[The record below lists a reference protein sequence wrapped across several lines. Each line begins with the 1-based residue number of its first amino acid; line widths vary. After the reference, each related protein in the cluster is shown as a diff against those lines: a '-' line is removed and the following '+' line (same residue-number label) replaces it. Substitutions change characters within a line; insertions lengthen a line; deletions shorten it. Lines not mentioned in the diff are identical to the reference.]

1 MRITEDPQMKFGEV
15 SVKNIKIDLRS
26 RDDIPPL
33 LLGLQYVYTN
43 LELRGKVFSILENL
57 VAPSTDRK
65 NGRPGMELWKILVFG
80 VVRLNLNWDY
90 DRLHEMVNNHR
101 TIRQMVGHGSFDDK
115 YEYKL
120 QTLRDNVILLTPE
133 ILDRINEVVVQA
145 GQSLV
150 KKKEDEKLRGRCDS
164 FVVETNVHYPTDIN
178 LLYDAMRKA
187 ITLVA
192 TLCTMSSLVGWR
204 QSSHNLKKIKQLFRK
219 AQQLKRSTSKVP
231 EKKQKR
237 EQLIIEAHQAYIDNA
252 NDFSKRIRKTIGT
265 FDSSDFEVRAIIA
278 EIKMYLGH
286 ADRQRDQIYRRVVK
300 GETIPHDEKV
310 FSIFQEHTEW
320 ISKGK
325 AGVPVELG
333 LKVCVV
339 EDQYGFILNH
349 RVMQN
354 ETDDQVAVSLIKQT
368 LAKFPNLSVCSF
380 DKGFHSP
387 ANQKELG
394 EQLDFLVLPKKG
406 KLSQADKD
414 REYSEDFIKARHQHS
429 AVESAIN
436 ALEVHGLDKC
446 PDHGIHGFERYVA
459 IAILARNIQQ
469 LGVKLIKQQ
478 RFALGQKQK
487 TLKRAA

>member
-1 MRITEDPQMKFGEV
+1 
-15 SVKNIKIDLRS
+15 
-26 RDDIPPL
+26 
-33 LLGLQYVYTN
+33 
-43 LELRGKVFSILENL
+43 
-57 VAPSTDRK
+57 
-65 NGRPGMELWKILVFG
+65 
-80 VVRLNLNWDY
+80 
-90 DRLHEMVNNHR
+90 
-101 TIRQMVGHGSFDDK
+101 
-115 YEYKL
+115 
-120 QTLRDNVILLTPE
+120 
-133 ILDRINEVVVQA
+133 
-145 GQSLV
+145 
-150 KKKEDEKLRGRCDS
+150 
-164 FVVETNVHYPTDIN
+164 
-178 LLYDAMRKA
+178 
-187 ITLVA
+187 
-192 TLCTMSSLVGWR
+192 
-204 QSSHNLKKIKQLFRK
+204 
-219 AQQLKRSTSKVP
+219 
-231 EKKQKR
+231 
-237 EQLIIEAHQAYIDNA
+237 
-252 NDFSKRIRKTIGT
+252 
-265 FDSSDFEVRAIIA
+265 
-278 EIKMYLGH
+278 MYLGH

-394 EQLDFLVLPKKG
+394 EQLDFLVLPKQG

-469 LGVKLIKQQ
+469 LGVKLIKKQ

>member
-1 MRITEDPQMKFGEV
+1 
-15 SVKNIKIDLRS
+15 
-26 RDDIPPL
+26 
-33 LLGLQYVYTN
+33 
-43 LELRGKVFSILENL
+43 
-57 VAPSTDRK
+57 
-65 NGRPGMELWKILVFG
+65 
-80 VVRLNLNWDY
+80 
-90 DRLHEMVNNHR
+90 
-101 TIRQMVGHGSFDDK
+101 
-115 YEYKL
+115 
-120 QTLRDNVILLTPE
+120 VILLTPE

-252 NDFSKRIRKTIGT
+252 NDFSKRIRNTIGT

-349 RVMQN
+349 RVIFLSVVLTKVFIVLPTRRN
-354 ETDDQVAVSLIKQT
+354 WENSLIFWCFRSRASCLKQ
-368 LAKFPNLSVCSF
+368 
-380 DKGFHSP
+380 
-387 ANQKELG
+387 
-394 EQLDFLVLPKKG
+394 
-406 KLSQADKD
+406 
-414 REYSEDFIKARHQHS
+414 IKT
-429 AVESAIN
+429 
-436 ALEVHGLDKC
+436 G
-446 PDHGIHGFERYVA
+446 
-459 IAILARNIQQ
+459 NIP
-469 LGVKLIKQQ
+469 
-478 RFALGQKQK
+478 K
-487 TLKRAA
+487 TLSRLGTNIRLLNQQ

>member
-1 MRITEDPQMKFGEV
+1 MRIVENPQMKFGEV
-15 SVKNIKIDLRS
+15 PIENIKIDVKS

-33 LLGLQYVYTN
+33 LLGLQCIYTN
-43 LELRGKVFSILENL
+43 LELRGKVFSILEDL
-57 VAPSTDRK
+57 VEPDTDSK

-80 VVRLNLNWDY
+80 VLRLNLNWDY
-90 DRLHEMVNNHR
+90 DRLQQMVNNHR
-101 TIRQMVGHGSFDDK
+101 TIRQMVGHSSFDDE

-120 QTLRDNVILLTPE
+120 QTLRDNVTLLTPE
-133 ILDRINEVVVQA
+133 ILARINEVVVQA
-145 GQSLV
+145 GHNLV
-150 KKKEDEKLRGRCDS
+150 KKKDDEKLRGRCDS

-187 ITLVA
+187 IELVT
-192 TLCTMSSLVGWR
+192 TLCAMTNLTGWR

-219 AQQLKRSTSKVP
+219 AQQLKRSTSKTS
-231 EKKQKR
+231 EKQQKR
-237 EQLIIEAHQAYIDNA
+237 EQLIIEAHQAYIDTA
-252 NDFSKRIRKTIGT
+252 NDFSIRVRNTIGAINST
-265 FDSSDFEVRAIIA
+265 DFEIKAIIA

-286 ADRQRDQIYRRVVK
+286 ADRQRSQIYRRVVK
-300 GETIPHDEKV
+300 GEAIPHNEKV

-354 ETDDQVAVSLIKQT
+354 ETDDQVAVSLIRQT
-368 LAKFPNLSVCSF
+368 LEKFSDLSVCSF

-394 EQLDFLVLPKKG
+394 EQLELLVLPKKG
-406 KLSQADKD
+406 KLSQADKE
-414 REYSEDFIKARHQHS
+414 RENSSDFIKARHQHS

-469 LGVKLIKQQ
+469 LGVKFKHQL
-478 RFALGQKQK
+478 
-487 TLKRAA
+487 TPLKLAV

>member
-1 MRITEDPQMKFGEV
+1 MRIVENPQMKFGEV
-15 SVKNIKIDLRS
+15 PIENIKIDLKS

-33 LLGLQYVYTN
+33 LLGLQYIYTN
-43 LELRGKVFSILENL
+43 LELRDKVFAILEDL
-57 VAPSTDRK
+57 VEPGTDSK

-80 VVRLNLNWDY
+80 VLRLNLNWDY
-90 DRLHEMVNNHR
+90 DRLQQMVNNHR
-101 TIRQMVGHGSFDDK
+101 TIRQMVGHSSFEDE

-120 QTLRDNVILLTPE
+120 QTLRDNVTLLTPE
-133 ILDRINEVVVQA
+133 ILARINEVVVQA
-145 GQSLV
+145 GHNLV
-150 KKKEDEKLRGRCDS
+150 KKKDDEKLRGRCDS

-187 ITLVA
+187 IELVT
-192 TLCTMSSLVGWR
+192 TLCTMTNLTGWR
-204 QSSHNLKKIKQLFRK
+204 QSSHNLRKIKQLFRK
-219 AQQLKRSTSKVP
+219 AQQLKRSTSKTP
-231 EKKQKR
+231 EKQQKR
-237 EQLIIEAHQAYIDNA
+237 EQLIIEAHQAYIDIA
-252 NDFSKRIRKTIGT
+252 NDFSIRVRNTIGSVNST
-265 FDSSDFEVRAIIA
+265 DFGIKAIIA

-286 ADRQRDQIYRRVVK
+286 ADRQRGQIYRRVVK
-300 GETIPHDEKV
+300 GETIPHNEKV

-354 ETDDQVAVSLIKQT
+354 ETDDQVAVPLIRQT
-368 LAKFPNLSVCSF
+368 MEKFSDLSVCSF

-387 ANQKELG
+387 ANQKELR
-394 EQLDFLVLPKKG
+394 EQLDLLVLPKKG
-406 KLSQADKD
+406 KLSQADKE
-414 REYSEDFIKARHQHS
+414 REYSSNFIKARHQHS

-469 LGVKLIKQQ
+469 LGVKLKRQ
-478 RFALGQKQK
+478 L
-487 TLKRAA
+487 TPLKLAV

>member
-1 MRITEDPQMKFGEV
+1 M
-15 SVKNIKIDLRS
+15 
-26 RDDIPPL
+26 
-33 LLGLQYVYTN
+33 
-43 LELRGKVFSILENL
+43 
-57 VAPSTDRK
+57 
-65 NGRPGMELWKILVFG
+65 
-80 VVRLNLNWDY
+80 
-90 DRLHEMVNNHR
+90 
-101 TIRQMVGHGSFDDK
+101 
-115 YEYKL
+115 
-120 QTLRDNVILLTPE
+120 
-133 ILDRINEVVVQA
+133 
-145 GQSLV
+145 
-150 KKKEDEKLRGRCDS
+150 
-164 FVVETNVHYPTDIN
+164 VETNVHYPTDIN

-252 NDFSKRIRKTIGT
+252 NDFSKRIRNTIGT